1 MTIRTRTS
9 TVVAAAASFTLLVG
23 GAISCMPEHAQQPP
37 KPVSATDIQ
46 PTPAVAIAPE
56 RAATQPTTR
65 ATTQAAAAVRSPE
78 IAPDNRV
85 TFRVQ
90 LPRDVKA
97 AQVIHMSLTGNKT
110 LEMAKGTNNV
120 WSVTTPPL
128 EPDLYE

>member
-9 TVVAAAASFTLLVG
+9 TVFGAAASFAMLVG
-23 GAISCMPEHAQQPP
+23 GAISCSPEHVQQPP
-37 KPVSATDIQ
+37 KPVSASDIQ
-46 PTPAVAIAPE
+46 PSPVAVAPE
-56 RAATQPTTR
+56 RATTQPTTR

-78 IAPDNRV
+78 IGPDNRV

-90 LPRDVKA
+90 LPRDVKS
-97 AQVIHMSLTGNKT
+97 AQVIHMSLSGSKT
-110 LEMAKGTNNV
+110 LEMARGGANNV